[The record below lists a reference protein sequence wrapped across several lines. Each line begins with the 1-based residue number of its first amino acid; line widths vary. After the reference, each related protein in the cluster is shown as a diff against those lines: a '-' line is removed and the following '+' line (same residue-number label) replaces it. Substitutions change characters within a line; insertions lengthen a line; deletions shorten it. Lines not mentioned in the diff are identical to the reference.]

1 MRNKVTIFVGEQEL
15 DVFQDEDITI
25 NLSVQNIQDIS
36 KVFTD
41 FTQGFSVPASPR
53 NNATFEHYYRTDIV
67 GGADYRLRADGRI
80 EINGL
85 VFRYG
90 SIELEG
96 VQMRKNAPY
105 AYDITFYGLLV
116 NLTDIFGEDYLY
128 DLEGLS
134 DYNHDYNQ
142 QQVYNGLVGV
152 TLDPVRYPLISA
164 KDVWFYNSNNG
175 IHDANNIH
183 FHNRNETH
191 GIQYYDLKPAITIE
205 AIIEAIEAKYGITIN
220 LTGVENFENLYMW
233 CHRHA
238 GYMYKDIPTAMRWT
252 QVIAPEPYSVIATDW
267 WNYSTSVFTPQGITG
282 SGNVYDMLISID
294 VGSYANDYTIGV
306 FIDGVLYA
314 QQTKNGTAGFA
325 FLQIPVTNNSNV
337 YFAFKQSTN
346 ETSNCTVTDLSIQLS
361 FSPNTQYASAYNS
374 GAQAAIG
381 TVDIPSLMP
390 EQKVSDFL
398 ASLCKMFNL
407 VIIPVSDTEFDLLPL
422 DEWYGDGT
430 DVDLSQYFD
439 ITESQVERPQ
449 LYKQINFKYNETGA
463 ITGEEYRLTNDVG
476 YGDLRSNFVFDT
488 DEELA
493 VELQFDQMLFTRLTD
508 QDTNVLTNVLAG
520 YAITRELETYL
531 GQPFLFYMT
540 PGFDLATPPGSAVI
554 GFVDESETIVPGDSC
569 VAIDVLNFAS
579 SSSDYS
585 NGANVTST
593 NFGADLDP
601 YFLQSVNKSLY
612 NTYWS
617 DYITDLYN
625 PSRRLVRVPAI
636 LPLGKILNFDLK
648 NKLIWN
654 GQRWLVNNVT
664 INLTT
669 GRAEF
674 ELLNNV

>member
-53 NNATFEHYYRTDIV
+53 NNAIFEHYYRTDIV

-134 DYNHDYNQ
+134 AYNLDYSPAI
-142 QQVYNGLVGV
+142 VYAGLVSL
-152 TLDPVRYPLISA
+152 TLAPIVFPLITA
-164 KDVWFYNSNNG
+164 KDVWFYDSSNN
-175 IHDANNIH
+175 HDSNNIH
-183 FHNRNETH
+183 YHNQNETH
-191 GIQYYDLKPAITIE
+191 GVQYYDLKPAIEINKVV
-205 AIIEAIEAKYGITIN
+205 EAIEDKYGITIN
-220 LTGVENFENLYMW
+220 ISGINDYDKLHIW
-233 CHRHA
+233 CHRNA
-238 GYMYKDIPTAMRWT
+238 GYMYKDLPTSMPWT
-252 QVIAPEPYSVIATDW
+252 KVLAPDPFAPVTTDYWDYSD
-267 WNYSTSVFTPQGITG
+267 STFNPVGPTG
-282 SGNVYDMLISID
+282 SGIVWQFVIDID
-294 VGSYANDYTIGV
+294 VNGYASDYIIGIFV
-306 FIDGVLYA
+306 DELLVA
-314 QQTKNGTAGFA
+314 QQTRNGDGQWTFND
-325 FLQIPVTNNSNV
+325 INITNGSKA
-337 YFAFKQSTN
+337 YFAIKPSTN
-346 ETSNCTVTDLSIQLS
+346 ELVTLDVVEVLVSEMYGVDV
-361 FSPNTQYASAYNS
+361 YANAYNS
-374 GAQAAIG
+374 ASQQIFGSI
-381 TVDIPSLMP
+381 DIPSLMP
-390 EQKVSDFL
+390 EQKVTDFL

-407 VIIPVSDTEFDLLPL
+407 VIIAVSDTEFDLLPL
-422 DEWYGDGT
+422 DEWYGAGT

-493 VELQFDQMLFTRLTD
+493 VEPQFDQMLFTRLTD
-508 QDTNVLTNVLAG
+508 QDTGDLTKLLAG
-520 YAITRELETYL
+520 YAVTRELETYL
-531 GQPFLFYMT
+531 GQPFIFYVDSPIT
-540 PGFDLATPPGSAVI
+540 INPAVLA
-554 GFVDESETIVPGDSC
+554 FVDPTETIISGHKSVSITQVVYANASNQNFNDATTYS
-569 VAIDVLNFAS
+569 LN
-579 SSSDYS
+579 Y
-585 NGANVTST
+585 
-593 NFGADLDP
+593 GADIDP
-601 YFLQSVNKSLY
+601 YLLQSVNNSLY

>member
-53 NNATFEHYYRTDIV
+53 NNAIFEHYYRTDIV

-134 DYNHDYNQ
+134 AYNLDYSPAI
-142 QQVYNGLVGV
+142 VYAGLVSL
-152 TLDPVRYPLISA
+152 TLAPIVFPLITA
-164 KDVWFYNSNNG
+164 KDVWFYDSSNN
-175 IHDANNIH
+175 HDSNNIH
-183 FHNRNETH
+183 WHNQNETH
-191 GIQYYDLKPAITIE
+191 GVQYYDLKPAIEINKVV
-205 AIIEAIEAKYGITIN
+205 EAIEDKYGITIN
-220 LTGVENFENLYMW
+220 ISGINDYDKLHIW

-238 GYMYKDIPTAMRWT
+238 GYMYKDLPTSMPWT
-252 QVIAPEPYSVIATDW
+252 KVLAPDEFAPVTTDYWDYSD
-267 WNYSTSVFTPQGITG
+267 STFNPVGPTG
-282 SGNVYDMLISID
+282 SGIVWQFVIDID
-294 VGSYANDYTIGV
+294 VNGYASDYIIGIFV
-306 FIDGVLYA
+306 DELLVA
-314 QQTKNGTAGFA
+314 QQTRNGNGQWTFND
-325 FLQIPVTNNSNV
+325 INITNGSKA
-337 YFAFKQSTN
+337 YFAIKPSTN
-346 ETSNCTVTDLSIQLS
+346 ELVTLDVVEVLVSEMYGVDV
-361 FSPNTQYASAYNS
+361 YANAYNS
-374 GAQAAIG
+374 ASQQIFGSI
-381 TVDIPSLMP
+381 DIPSLMP
-390 EQKVSDFL
+390 EQKVTDFL

-493 VELQFDQMLFTRLTD
+493 VEPQFDQMLFTRLTD
-508 QDTNVLTNVLAG
+508 QDTGDLTKLLAG
-520 YAITRELETYL
+520 YAVTRELETYL
-531 GQPFLFYMT
+531 GQPFIFYVDS
-540 PGFDLATPPGSAVI
+540 PISIYPAVLA
-554 GFVDESETIVPGDSC
+554 FVDPTETIISGHKSVSVTQVVYANASNQNFNDATTYS
-569 VAIDVLNFAS
+569 LN
-579 SSSDYS
+579 Y
-585 NGANVTST
+585 
-593 NFGADLDP
+593 GADIDP
-601 YFLQSVNKSLY
+601 YLLQSVNNSLY
-612 NTYWS
+612 NEYWS

>member
-53 NNATFEHYYRTDIV
+53 NNAIFEHYYRTDIV

-128 DLEGLS
+128 DLEALSSYNLDYTPGVVYTGLS
-134 DYNHDYNQ
+134 SF
-142 QQVYNGLVGV
+142 
-152 TLDPVRYPLISA
+152 TFAPVVFPLITA
-164 KDVWFYNSNNG
+164 KDVWFYESDTTNA
-175 IHDANNIH
+175 DPNNIY
-183 FHNRNETH
+183 FHNVNQTH
-191 GIQYYDLKPAITIE
+191 GIQYYDLKPAITIV
-205 AIIEAIEAKYGITIN
+205 AIIDAIENKYGINIVD
-220 LTGVENFENLYMW
+220 TGVNDFDKLYMW

-238 GYMYKDIPTAMRWT
+238 GYMYKDIPNATYWA
-252 QVIAPEPYSVIATDW
+252 QLVAPDPYSVIATDW
-267 WNYSTSVFTPQGITG
+267 WDYSNSTFTPQGATG
-282 SGNVYDMLISID
+282 SGNVYDVSID
-294 VGSYANDYTIGV
+294 LSVGGYANDYNVGLY
-306 FIDGVLYA
+306 IDGILVA
-314 QQTKNGTAGFA
+314 QQVKNGNATTTFSE
-325 FLQIPVTNNSNV
+325 IPITNNSV
-337 YFAFKQSTN
+337 AYLAVQRSTN
-346 ETSNCTVTDLSIQLS
+346 ETVTFTVNEINIELS
-361 FSPNTQYASAYNS
+361 FSPNTVYASAYNS
-374 GAQAAIG
+374 ASQQVFG
-381 TVDIPSLMP
+381 TIDIPSLMP
-390 EQKVSDFL
+390 EQKVTDFL

-407 VIIPVSDTEFDLLPL
+407 VIVPISDTEFEFMPL
-422 DEWYGDGT
+422 DQWYASGT

-493 VELQFDQMLFTRLTD
+493 VEPQFDQMLFTRLTD
-508 QDTNVLTNVLAG
+508 QDGGALTKLLAG

-531 GQPFLFYMT
+531 GQPFIFYVNDT
-540 PGFDLATPPGSAVI
+540 ITISPDTLSFADPTQTISGNNAVPVTTVVYANTSSA
-554 GFVDESETIVPGDSC
+554 
-569 VAIDVLNFAS
+569 
-579 SSSDYS
+579 
-585 NGANVTST
+585 ST
-593 NFGADLDP
+593 NTAATYSLNYGADIDP
-601 YFLQSVNKSLY
+601 YILQSVNNSLY
-612 NTYWS
+612 NVYWK

-625 PSRRLVRVPAI
+625 PNRRLVRVSAI

-654 GQRWLVNNVT
+654 GQRWLVNNVS

>member
-53 NNATFEHYYRTDIV
+53 NNAIFEHYYRTDIV
-67 GGADYRLRADGRI
+67 GGADYRLRVDGRI

-134 DYNHDYNQ
+134 AYNLDYTPEVVHGALGSLFY
-142 QQVYNGLVGV
+142 Y
-152 TLDPVRYPLISA
+152 PVAFPLITA
-164 KDVWFYNSNNG
+164 KDVWFYESDNSQTDPNNLYYHSNNQY
-175 IHDANNIH
+175 
-183 FHNRNETH
+183 H
-191 GIQYYDLKPAITIE
+191 GLQYYDVKPAITIN
-205 AIIEAIEAKYGITIN
+205 AIVEEIEAKYGITLN
-220 LTGVENFENLYMW
+220 VTGIEDYEKLYMW
-233 CHRHA
+233 CHRNA
-238 GYMYKDIPTAMRWT
+238 GYMYKDLPTSMPWTKVLAPDPLIPIT
-252 QVIAPEPYSVIATDW
+252 PDW
-267 WNYSTSVFTPQGITG
+267 WDYSTSTFTNLESGLFVTTLYDFYISINVGAYTNDYNLAIFVNGVLRAQKTLNGTTATTFEDIVMY
-282 SGNVYDMLISID
+282 SGN
-294 VGSYANDYTIGV
+294 
-306 FIDGVLYA
+306 
-314 QQTKNGTAGFA
+314 TA
-325 FLQIPVTNNSNV
+325 
-337 YFAFKQSTN
+337 YFAIQPSTN
-346 ETSNCTVTDLSIQLS
+346 EAVTFAAAIDIQNATTSVVR
-361 FSPNTQYASAYNS
+361 ASANNLS
-374 GAQAAIG
+374 TQSIFG
-381 TVDIPSLMP
+381 TIDIPSLMP
-390 EQKVSDFL
+390 EQKITDFL

-407 VIIPVSDTEFDLLPL
+407 VIIPTSDTEFDLLPL
-422 DEWYGDGT
+422 DDWYGDGT

-493 VELQFDQMLFTRLTD
+493 VEPQFDQMLFTRLTD
-508 QDTNVLTNVLAG
+508 QDGGALTNILAG
-520 YAITRELETYL
+520 YAVTRELETYL
-531 GQPFLFYMT
+531 GQPFIFYINGQVSIVSN
-540 PGFDLATPPGSAVI
+540 PI
-554 GFVDESETIVPGDSC
+554 GFRDDTLTITPFRC
-569 VAIDVLNFAS
+569 VGMTQVNYANAANQSFNAASTYSLN
-579 SSSDYS
+579 Y
-585 NGANVTST
+585 
-593 NFGADLDP
+593 GADIDP
-601 YFLQSVNKSLY
+601 YLLQSVNNSLY

-617 DYITDLYN
+617 DYITDLYSPN
-625 PSRRLVRVPAI
+625 RRLVRVPAI

>member
-53 NNATFEHYYRTDIV
+53 NNAIFEHYYRTDIV

-134 DYNHDYNQ
+134 AYNHDYDQ
-142 QQVYNGLVGV
+142 RQVYNGLVG
-152 TLDPVRYPLISA
+152 TLLDPVRYPLISA
-164 KDVWFYNSNNG
+164 KDVWFYDSNNG
-175 IHDANNIH
+175 NHDPNNIH
-183 FHNRNETH
+183 YHNPNETH

-205 AIIEAIEAKYGITIN
+205 AIIEVIEAKYGITIN

-238 GYMYKDIPTAMRWT
+238 GYMYKDIPTATPWLLL
-252 QVIAPEPYSVIATDW
+252 IAQTPIVLPADPDW
-267 WNYSTSVFTPQGITG
+267 WDYSTSTFTTAGDEE
-282 SGNVYDMLISID
+282 VDRYDFYISIN
-294 VGSYANDYTIGV
+294 VGSYASDYKVGIFV
-306 FIDGVLYA
+306 DEVLVA
-314 QQTKNGTAGFA
+314 QQTLNGTTATTFDNIRMLKGQTA
-325 FLQIPVTNNSNV
+325 YYAIQTT
-337 YFAFKQSTN
+337 TN
-346 ETSNCTVTDLSIQLS
+346 EQVSTSVVITITRHLSPFTTFAAAMNI
-361 FSPNTQYASAYNS
+361 
-374 GAQAAIG
+374 GAQSISG
-381 TVDIPSLMP
+381 FVDIPSLMP
-390 EQKVSDFL
+390 EQKISDFL

-407 VIIPVSDTEFDLLPL
+407 VIIPTSDTEFDLLPL

-493 VELQFDQMLFTRLTD
+493 VEPQFDQMLFTRLTD

-540 PGFDLATPPGSAVI
+540 PGFDLITAPGTAVI

-612 NTYWS
+612 NEYWS

>member
-53 NNATFEHYYRTDIV
+53 NNAIFEHYYRTDIV

-134 DYNHDYNQ
+134 AYNLDYSPAI
-142 QQVYNGLVGV
+142 VYAGLVSL
-152 TLDPVRYPLISA
+152 TLAPLVFPLITA
-164 KDVWFYNSNNG
+164 KDVWFYDSSNN
-175 IHDANNIH
+175 HDPNNIH
-183 FHNRNETH
+183 YHNQNETH
-191 GIQYYDLKPAITIE
+191 GVQYYDLKPAIEINKVV
-205 AIIEAIEAKYGITIN
+205 EAIEDKYGITIN
-220 LTGVENFENLYMW
+220 ISGINDYDKLHIW

-238 GYMYKDIPTAMRWT
+238 GYMYKDLPTSMPWT
-252 QVIAPEPYSVIATDW
+252 KVLAPDEFAPVTTDYWDYSD
-267 WNYSTSVFTPQGITG
+267 STFNPVGPTG
-282 SGNVYDMLISID
+282 SGIVWQFVIDID
-294 VGSYANDYTIGV
+294 VNGYASDYIIGIFV
-306 FIDGVLYA
+306 DELLVA
-314 QQTKNGTAGFA
+314 QQTQNGNGQWTFND
-325 FLQIPVTNNSNV
+325 INITNGSKA
-337 YFAFKQSTN
+337 YFAIKPSTN
-346 ETSNCTVTDLSIQLS
+346 ELVTLDVVEVLVSEMYGVDV
-361 FSPNTQYASAYNS
+361 YANAYNS
-374 GAQAAIG
+374 ASQQIFGSI
-381 TVDIPSLMP
+381 DIPSLMP
-390 EQKVSDFL
+390 EQKVTDFL

-407 VIIPVSDTEFDLLPL
+407 VIIAVSDTEFDLLPL

-493 VELQFDQMLFTRLTD
+493 VEPQFDQMLFTRLTD
-508 QDTNVLTNVLAG
+508 QDTGDLTKLLAG
-520 YAITRELETYL
+520 YAVTRELETYL
-531 GQPFLFYMT
+531 GQPFIFYVDSPIT
-540 PGFDLATPPGSAVI
+540 INPAVLA
-554 GFVDESETIVPGDSC
+554 FVDPTETIISGHKSVSITQVVYANASNQNFNDATTYS
-569 VAIDVLNFAS
+569 LN
-579 SSSDYS
+579 Y
-585 NGANVTST
+585 
-593 NFGADLDP
+593 GADIDP
-601 YFLQSVNKSLY
+601 YLLQSVNNSLY
-612 NTYWS
+612 NEYWS

>member
-53 NNATFEHYYRTDIV
+53 NNAIFEHYYRTDIV

-134 DYNHDYNQ
+134 AYNLDYTPAVVHGALGSLFY
-142 QQVYNGLVGV
+142 Y
-152 TLDPVRYPLISA
+152 PVAFPLITA
-164 KDVWFYNSNNG
+164 KDVWFYESRNSQNDPNNLYYHSNNQY
-175 IHDANNIH
+175 
-183 FHNRNETH
+183 H
-191 GIQYYDLKPAITIE
+191 GLQYYDVKPAITID
-205 AIIEAIEAKYGITIN
+205 AIVEAIETKYGVTLN
-220 LTGVENFENLYMW
+220 VTGIEDYEKLYMW
-233 CHRHA
+233 CHRNA
-238 GYMYKDIPTAMRWT
+238 GYMYKDIPTAMPWT
-252 QVIAPEPYSVIATDW
+252 KVLAPDEFAPVTTDYWDYSD
-267 WNYSTSVFTPQGITG
+267 STFNPVGPTG
-282 SGNVYDMLISID
+282 SGIVWQFVIDID
-294 VGSYANDYTIGV
+294 VNGYASDYIIGIFV
-306 FIDGVLYA
+306 DEVLVA
-314 QQTKNGTAGFA
+314 QQTRNGNGQWTFND
-325 FLQIPVTNNSNV
+325 INITNGSKA
-337 YFAFKQSTN
+337 YFAIKPSTN
-346 ETSNCTVTDLSIQLS
+346 ELVTLDVVEVLVSEMYGVDV
-361 FSPNTQYASAYNS
+361 YANAYNS
-374 GAQAAIG
+374 ASQQIFG
-381 TVDIPSLMP
+381 TIDIPSLMP
-390 EQKVSDFL
+390 EQKITDFL

-407 VIIPVSDTEFDLLPL
+407 VIVPVSDTEFDLLPL

-493 VELQFDQMLFTRLTD
+493 VEPQFDQMLFTRLTD
-508 QDTNVLTNVLAG
+508 QDGGALTNILAG
-520 YAITRELETYL
+520 YAVTRELETYL
-531 GQPFLFYMT
+531 GQPFIFYINGQVSIVSN
-540 PGFDLATPPGSAVI
+540 PI
-554 GFVDESETIVPGDSC
+554 GFRDDTLTITPYRC
-569 VAIDVLNFAS
+569 VGMTQVNYANASNQSFNAASTYSLN
-579 SSSDYS
+579 Y
-585 NGANVTST
+585 
-593 NFGADLDP
+593 GADIDP
-601 YFLQSVNKSLY
+601 YLLQSVNNSLY

-636 LPLGKILNFDLK
+636 LPPGKILNFDLK

-669 GRAEF
+669 GKAEF

>member
-53 NNATFEHYYRTDIV
+53 NNAIFEHYYRTDIV

-134 DYNHDYNQ
+134 AYNLDYSPAI
-142 QQVYNGLVGV
+142 VYAGLVSL
-152 TLDPVRYPLISA
+152 TLAPIVFPLITA
-164 KDVWFYNSNNG
+164 KDVWFYDSSNN
-175 IHDANNIH
+175 HDSNNIH
-183 FHNRNETH
+183 YHNQNETH
-191 GIQYYDLKPAITIE
+191 GVQYYDLKPAIQINRVV
-205 AIIEAIEAKYGITIN
+205 EAIEDKYGITIN
-220 LTGVENFENLYMW
+220 ISGINDYDKLHIW

-238 GYMYKDIPTAMRWT
+238 GYMYKDLPTAMPWT
-252 QVIAPEPYSVIATDW
+252 KVLAPDNYAAVSPDW
-267 WNYSTSVFTPQGITG
+267 WNYTTSEFVPLNDEYYRLQI
-282 SGNVYDMLISID
+282 NID
-294 VGSYANDYTIGV
+294 PGAYTNDYTIGV
-306 FIDGVLYA
+306 FVNGVLA
-314 QQTKNGTAGFA
+314 GQAIGNGVALVQVYNVLMFA
-325 FLQIPVTNNSNV
+325 DDVVYVAIKPSTNEIVTFEVTRLRFVLENVPSV
-337 YFAFKQSTN
+337 YFADAKNNATQQIFG
-346 ETSNCTVTDLSIQLS
+346 SI
-361 FSPNTQYASAYNS
+361 
-374 GAQAAIG
+374 
-381 TVDIPSLMP
+381 DIPSLMP
-390 EQKVSDFL
+390 EQKVTDFL

-407 VIIPVSDTEFDLLPL
+407 VIIAVSDTEFDLLPL

-493 VELQFDQMLFTRLTD
+493 VEPKFDQMLFTRLTD
-508 QDTNVLTNVLAG
+508 QDTGDLTKLLAG
-520 YAITRELETYL
+520 YAVTRELETYL
-531 GQPFLFYMT
+531 GQPFIFYVNT
-540 PGFDLATPPGSAVI
+540 PVSIYPAILA
-554 GFVDESETIVPGDSC
+554 FVDPTETIISGHKSV
-569 VAIDVLNFAS
+569 DVTQVVYANASNQVFNDATTYSLN
-579 SSSDYS
+579 Y
-585 NGANVTST
+585 
-593 NFGADLDP
+593 GADIDP
-601 YFLQSVNKSLY
+601 YMLQSVNNSLY

>member
-53 NNATFEHYYRTDIV
+53 NNAIFEHYYRTDIV

-134 DYNHDYNQ
+134 AYNLDYTPNN
-142 QQVYNGLVGV
+142 VYAGLVSL
-152 TLDPVRYPLISA
+152 TLDSIVFPLITA
-164 KDVWFYNSNNG
+164 KDVWFYESNTSNN
-175 IHDANNIH
+175 DPNNIY
-183 FHNRNETH
+183 FHSINQTH
-191 GIQYYDLKPAITIE
+191 GVQYYDLKPAIEINKVVD
-205 AIIEAIEAKYGITIN
+205 AIEDKYGITIN
-220 LTGVENFENLYMW
+220 VSGINDYNKLHIW
-233 CHRHA
+233 CHRNA
-238 GYMYKDIPTAMRWT
+238 GYMYKDLPTSMPWT
-252 QVIAPEPYSVIATDW
+252 KVLAPDEFAPVTTDYWDYSD
-267 WNYSTSVFTPQGITG
+267 STFNPVGPTG
-282 SGNVYDMLISID
+282 SGIVWQFVIDID
-294 VGSYANDYTIGV
+294 VNGYASDYIIGIFV
-306 FIDGVLYA
+306 DEVLVA
-314 QQTKNGTAGFA
+314 QQTRNGNGQWTFND
-325 FLQIPVTNNSNV
+325 INITNGSKA
-337 YFAFKQSTN
+337 YFAIKPSTN
-346 ETSNCTVTDLSIQLS
+346 ELVTLDVVEVLVSEMYGVDV
-361 FSPNTQYASAYNS
+361 YANAYNS
-374 GAQAAIG
+374 ASQQIFG
-381 TVDIPSLMP
+381 TIDIPSLMP
-390 EQKVSDFL
+390 EQKVTDFL

-407 VIIPVSDTEFDLLPL
+407 VIVPVSDTEFDLLPL

-493 VELQFDQMLFTRLTD
+493 VEPQFDQMLFTRLTD
-508 QDTNVLTNVLAG
+508 QDGGALTKLLAG

-531 GQPFLFYMT
+531 GQPFIFYVNSPIT
-540 PGFDLATPPGSAVI
+540 INPAVLAFIDPTQTIISGHKAVSVTQVVYANASNQN
-554 GFVDESETIVPGDSC
+554 FNDASTYS
-569 VAIDVLNFAS
+569 LN
-579 SSSDYS
+579 Y
-585 NGANVTST
+585 
-593 NFGADLDP
+593 GADIDP
-601 YFLQSVNKSLY
+601 YLLQSVNNSLY

-669 GRAEF
+669 GKAEF

>member
-1 MRNKVTIFVGEQEL
+1 
-15 DVFQDEDITI
+15 
-25 NLSVQNIQDIS
+25 
-36 KVFTD
+36 
-41 FTQGFSVPASPR
+41 
-53 NNATFEHYYRTDIV
+53 
-67 GGADYRLRADGRI
+67 
-80 EINGL
+80 
-85 VFRYG
+85 
-90 SIELEG
+90 
-96 VQMRKNAPY
+96 
-105 AYDITFYGLLV
+105 
-116 NLTDIFGEDYLY
+116 
-128 DLEGLS
+128 
-134 DYNHDYNQ
+134 
-142 QQVYNGLVGV
+142 
-152 TLDPVRYPLISA
+152 
-164 KDVWFYNSNNG
+164 
-175 IHDANNIH
+175 
-183 FHNRNETH
+183 
-191 GIQYYDLKPAITIE
+191 
-205 AIIEAIEAKYGITIN
+205 
-220 LTGVENFENLYMW
+220 
-233 CHRHA
+233 
-238 GYMYKDIPTAMRWT
+238 
-252 QVIAPEPYSVIATDW
+252 
-267 WNYSTSVFTPQGITG
+267 
-282 SGNVYDMLISID
+282 
-294 VGSYANDYTIGV
+294 
-306 FIDGVLYA
+306 
-314 QQTKNGTAGFA
+314 
-325 FLQIPVTNNSNV
+325 
-337 YFAFKQSTN
+337 
-346 ETSNCTVTDLSIQLS
+346 
-361 FSPNTQYASAYNS
+361 
-374 GAQAAIG
+374 
-381 TVDIPSLMP
+381 MP
-390 EQKVSDFL
+390 EQKVTDFL

-407 VIIPVSDTEFDLLPL
+407 VIIPTSDTEFDLLPL
-422 DEWYGDGT
+422 DEWYASGT

-493 VELQFDQMLFTRLTD
+493 VEPQFDQMLFTRLTD

-540 PGFDLATPPGSAVI
+540 PGFDLITAPGTAVI

-612 NTYWS
+612 NEYWS

>member
-53 NNATFEHYYRTDIV
+53 NNAIFEHYYRTDIV

-134 DYNHDYNQ
+134 AYNLDYSPAI
-142 QQVYNGLVGV
+142 VYAGLSSF
-152 TLDPVRYPLISA
+152 TFAPVVFPLITA
-164 KDVWFYNSNNG
+164 KDVWFYESDTSNS
-175 IHDANNIH
+175 DPNNIYY
-183 FHNRNETH
+183 HNQNQTH
-191 GIQYYDLKPAITIE
+191 GIQYYDLKPAITIV
-205 AIIEAIEAKYGITIN
+205 AIIDAIENKYGINIVD
-220 LTGVENFENLYMW
+220 TGVNDFDKLYMW

-238 GYMYKDIPTAMRWT
+238 GYMYKDIPNATPWA
-252 QVIAPEPYSVIATDW
+252 QLVAPDPYSVIATDW
-267 WNYSTSVFTPQGITG
+267 WDYSNSTFTPQGATG
-282 SGNVYDMLISID
+282 SGNVYDVSID
-294 VGSYANDYTIGV
+294 LSVGGYASDYNVGLY
-306 FIDGVLYA
+306 IDGILIA
-314 QQTKNGTAGFA
+314 QQVKNGNAATTFSE
-325 FLQIPVTNNSNV
+325 IPITNNSV
-337 YFAFKQSTN
+337 AYLAVQRSTN
-346 ETSNCTVTDLSIQLS
+346 EVVTFTVNEINIELS
-361 FSPNTQYASAYNS
+361 FSPNTVYASAYNS
-374 GAQAAIG
+374 ASQQVFG
-381 TVDIPSLMP
+381 TIDIPSLMP
-390 EQKVSDFL
+390 EQKVTDFL

-407 VIIPVSDTEFDLLPL
+407 VIVPVSDTEFEFMPL
-422 DEWYGDGT
+422 DHWYASGT

-493 VELQFDQMLFTRLTD
+493 VEPQFDQMLFTRLTD
-508 QDTNVLTNVLAG
+508 QDGGALTKLLAG
-520 YAITRELETYL
+520 YAVTRELETYL
-531 GQPFLFYMT
+531 GQPFIFYVNGT
-540 PGFDLATPPGSAVI
+540 ITISPNTLSFADPTQTISGHNAVPVTTVVYANTSSA
-554 GFVDESETIVPGDSC
+554 
-569 VAIDVLNFAS
+569 
-579 SSSDYS
+579 
-585 NGANVTST
+585 ST
-593 NFGADLDP
+593 NTASTYSLNYGADIDP
-601 YFLQSVNKSLY
+601 YLLQSVNNSLY
-612 NTYWS
+612 STYWS

>member
-53 NNATFEHYYRTDIV
+53 NNAIFEHYYRTDIV

-134 DYNHDYNQ
+134 AYNLDYSPAI
-142 QQVYNGLVGV
+142 VYAGLVSL
-152 TLDPVRYPLISA
+152 TLAPIVFPLITA
-164 KDVWFYNSNNG
+164 KDVWFYDSASGN
-175 IHDANNIH
+175 HDPNNIH
-183 FHNRNETH
+183 WHNQNETH
-191 GIQYYDLKPAITIE
+191 GVQYYDLKPAIQINRVV
-205 AIIEAIEAKYGITIN
+205 EAIENKYGITIN
-220 LTGVENFENLYMW
+220 ISGINDYDKLHIW

-238 GYMYKDIPTAMRWT
+238 GYMYKDIPTATPWA
-252 QVIAPEPYSVIATDW
+252 QLVAPDEYSVITTDW
-267 WNYSTSVFTPQGITG
+267 WDYSNSTFTPQGATG
-282 SGNVYDMLISID
+282 SGNVYDVSINLS
-294 VGSYANDYTIGV
+294 VGGYTSDYNVGLY
-306 FIDGVLYA
+306 IDGILIA
-314 QQTKNGTAGFA
+314 QQVKNGNATTTFSE
-325 FLQIPVTNNSNV
+325 IPITNNSV
-337 YFAFKQSTN
+337 AYLAVQRSTN
-346 ETSNCTVTDLSIQLS
+346 ELVTFTVNEINIELS
-361 FSPNTQYASAYNS
+361 FSPNTVYASAYNS
-374 GAQAAIG
+374 ASQQIFGSI
-381 TVDIPSLMP
+381 DIPSLMP
-390 EQKVSDFL
+390 EQKVTDFL

-407 VIIPVSDTEFDLLPL
+407 VIIPLSDTEFDLLPL

-493 VELQFDQMLFTRLTD
+493 VEPQFDQMLFTRLTD
-508 QDTNVLTNVLAG
+508 QDTGDLTKLLAG
-520 YAITRELETYL
+520 YAVTRELETYL
-531 GQPFLFYMT
+531 GQPFIFYVDS
-540 PGFDLATPPGSAVI
+540 PISIFPAVLA
-554 GFVDESETIVPGDSC
+554 FVDPTETIISGHKSVSVTQVVYANASNQNFNDATTYS
-569 VAIDVLNFAS
+569 LN
-579 SSSDYS
+579 Y
-585 NGANVTST
+585 
-593 NFGADLDP
+593 GADIDP
-601 YFLQSVNKSLY
+601 YLLQSVNNSLY

-625 PSRRLVRVPAI
+625 PSRRLVRIPAI

>member
-53 NNATFEHYYRTDIV
+53 NNAIFEHYYRTDIV

-134 DYNHDYNQ
+134 AYNLDYTPEVVHGALTSLFY
-142 QQVYNGLVGV
+142 Y
-152 TLDPVRYPLISA
+152 PVAFPLITA
-164 KDVWFYNSNNG
+164 QDVWFYESDNSQTDPNNLYYHSNNQY
-175 IHDANNIH
+175 
-183 FHNRNETH
+183 H
-191 GIQYYDLKPAITIE
+191 GLQYYDVKPAITIN
-205 AIIEAIEAKYGITIN
+205 AIVEEIEAKYGITLN
-220 LTGVENFENLYMW
+220 VTGIEDYEKLYMW
-233 CHRHA
+233 CHRNA
-238 GYMYKDIPTAMRWT
+238 GYMYKDLPTSMPWT
-252 QVIAPEPYSVIATDW
+252 KVLAPDPFAPVSPDW
-267 WNYSTSVFTPQGITG
+267 WNYTTSEFVPLNDEYYRLQI
-282 SGNVYDMLISID
+282 NID
-294 VGSYANDYTIGV
+294 PGAYTSDYTIGV
-306 FIDGVLYA
+306 FVNGVLA
-314 QQTKNGTAGFA
+314 GQSIGNGVALVQVYNILMFA
-325 FLQIPVTNNSNV
+325 DDVMYVAIKP
-337 YFAFKQSTN
+337 STN
-346 ETSNCTVTDLSIQLS
+346 ESVTFEVTRLRVVLEN
-361 FSPNTQYASAYNS
+361 SPIVYLADAKNNATQN
-374 GAQAAIG
+374 IFG
-381 TVDIPSLMP
+381 TIDIPSLMP
-390 EQKVSDFL
+390 EQKVTDFL

-407 VIIPVSDTEFDLLPL
+407 VIIPTSDTEFDLLPL

-493 VELQFDQMLFTRLTD
+493 VEPQFDQMLFTRLTD
-508 QDTNVLTNVLAG
+508 QDGGALTNILAG
-520 YAITRELETYL
+520 YAVTRELETYL
-531 GQPFLFYMT
+531 GQPFIFYINGQVSIVSN
-540 PGFDLATPPGSAVI
+540 PI
-554 GFVDESETIVPGDSC
+554 GFRDDTLTITPFRC
-569 VAIDVLNFAS
+569 VGMTQVNYANASNQSFNAASTYSLN
-579 SSSDYS
+579 Y
-585 NGANVTST
+585 
-593 NFGADLDP
+593 GADIDP
-601 YFLQSVNKSLY
+601 YLLQSVNNSLY

-625 PSRRLVRVPAI
+625 PSRRLVRIPAI

-648 NKLIWN
+648 NKLTWN